1 MSEVIQ
7 FPNPDET
14 SKEMFSVI
22 SESEQEEICNVSN
35 GRIARNIARL
45 LAEDWWGS
53 AFIVMRGDVE
63 VFRVCYTEED
73 CE

>member
-1 MSEVIQ
+1 MGEVIK

-14 SKEMFSVI
+14 SGEMFSVV
-22 SESEQEEICNVSN
+22 SESENEEICNVSS

-53 AFIVMRGDVE
+53 TFTVMRGDDK